1 MWINNNISKFE
12 FYEIMER
19 IKKRFTR
26 EVFDGMV
33 GIVLVLY
40 AMVLLLMVIS
50 IEIQDPTYIF
60 SYVSW
65 LQIILAL
72 LIIYVSKERV
82 RNIRW

>member
-1 MWINNNISKFE
+1 
-12 FYEIMER
+12 MER
-19 IKKRFTR
+19 IKKKFTR
-26 EVFDGMV
+26 EVFDGFV

-40 AMVLLLMVIS
+40 AMVLLLIVIS